1 MPWFIFKPNVKGR
14 CMKKKFFE
22 FCKPASG
29 AHPIVRLTCI
39 KVEDNSRPF
48 IWLLNTFINIDV
60 SPHST
65 NPINKVLRV
74 HCKWFGTYKS
84 FSRDR
89 LFTLLYLE
97 SHLLNYGRFSSH
109 VKCVCMLLICFRS
122 FPNTKE
128 IFVFQRFFRLKLTF
142 YHFLCP
148 SIWKKKLRAKKRNM

>member
-1 MPWFIFKPNVKGR
+1 MPWYIFKPNVKGR
-14 CMKKKFFE
+14 CMQKKFFE
-22 FCKPASG
+22 FCKPANG

-109 VKCVCMLLICFRS
+109 VKCVCLYALDLLPL
-122 FPNTKE
+122 FPE
-128 IFVFQRFFRLKLTF
+128 
-142 YHFLCP
+142 Y
-148 SIWKKKLRAKKRNM
+148 KRNIHFSMFFPGSN